1 MRKPNIRLWT
11 RRLTLTAREAPAE
24 MLLALYF
31 FAIYSLNREH
41 VLNDPTDYLLLM
53 PIFFALSLLTN
64 RWCRSPR
71 SRIAYRLSPLAAVP
85 FLWADVG
92 GWVHSVAYPV
102 TLIVS
107 ALTVFAGGWQRD
119 NARFVERVLRY
130 LSDAIASGLIAL
142 AAFLASCAIFFSIVY
157 IFNILD
163 DCSRGF
169 TEYAAMASLLVVWPV
184 LFLILDRDSE
194 RDQGNGFA
202 SGPFLDVLSNYI
214 LTPALLI
221 YTAILYLYF
230 AKIAIG
236 WSLPKGGIAY
246 LVFGYTITALVVQAS
261 QTLLQRRRYDW
272 YYRRFGP
279 IALPALAMFW
289 IGVLYRVHQY
299 GFTEA
304 RAYLVVCGTVMTLTV
319 LMQFDRRTARYLYA
333 TVTGAALLAL
343 FTYVPGMTAADIG
356 VRSQSV
362 RADRLID
369 RLELADPTGRLT
381 LARLT
386 HADSTQ
392 KKDLRNLYESLE
404 YLRDERGEEY
414 LRARYGI
421 GTERALLDEVVPER
435 FREYVEYG
443 WEGEVDTITVD
454 GDVTLER
461 GAEAVDLFRIF
472 QAVPFAKLRRQPAY
486 VLSHERR
493 HAVCRARR
501 PHSVPAEPP
510 RYARRTI
517 GRHAVQPARN
527 DFGRL
532 SEKRSGPAARVP
544 EGFGP
549 TDLQADRSGPAGRR
563 RAPDTRSGH
572 GLLPDPVTPKP
583 ILSQ

>member
-194 RDQGNGFA
+194 RDQGNVFA

-230 AKIAIG
+230 AKIAI
-236 WSLPKGGIAY
+236 
-246 LVFGYTITALVVQAS
+246 
-261 QTLLQRRRYDW
+261 
-272 YYRRFGP
+272 
-279 IALPALAMFW
+279 
-289 IGVLYRVHQY
+289 
-299 GFTEA
+299 
-304 RAYLVVCGTVMTLTV
+304 
-319 LMQFDRRTARYLYA
+319 
-333 TVTGAALLAL
+333 
-343 FTYVPGMTAADIG
+343 
-356 VRSQSV
+356 
-362 RADRLID
+362 
-369 RLELADPTGRLT
+369 
-381 LARLT
+381 
-386 HADSTQ
+386 
-392 KKDLRNLYESLE
+392 
-404 YLRDERGEEY
+404 
-414 LRARYGI
+414 
-421 GTERALLDEVVPER
+421 VPELLRGHIR
-435 FREYVEYG
+435 FQGLLHLRRVS
-443 WEGEVDTITVD
+443 
-454 GDVTLER
+454 
-461 GAEAVDLFRIF
+461 
-472 QAVPFAKLRRQPAY
+472 LRRQRTGKPAAGGAAHTIAHHTD
-486 VLSHERR
+486 VTVPGDPVSILIFLSHKASIRNGPGFYHDSAAPFFRSSISFRR
-493 HAVCRARR
+493 SWPQEA
-501 PHSVPAEPP
+501 SISPP
-510 RYARRTI
+510 RLRRTV
-517 GRHAVQPARN
+517 AVRP
-527 DFGRL
+527 
-532 SEKRSGPAARVP
+532 
-544 EGFGP
+544 
-549 TDLQADRSGPAGRR
+549 
-563 RAPDTRSGH
+563 
-572 GLLPDPVTPKP
+572 
-583 ILSQ
+583 

>member
-41 VLNDPTDYLLLM
+41 VLSGMADYLPLM

-202 SGPFLDVLSNYI
+202 SGPFLDVLSN
-214 LTPALLI
+214 
-221 YTAILYLYF
+221 
-230 AKIAIG
+230 
-236 WSLPKGGIAY
+236 
-246 LVFGYTITALVVQAS
+246 
-261 QTLLQRRRYDW
+261 
-272 YYRRFGP
+272 
-279 IALPALAMFW
+279 
-289 IGVLYRVHQY
+289 
-299 GFTEA
+299 
-304 RAYLVVCGTVMTLTV
+304 
-319 LMQFDRRTARYLYA
+319 
-333 TVTGAALLAL
+333 
-343 FTYVPGMTAADIG
+343 
-356 VRSQSV
+356 
-362 RADRLID
+362 
-369 RLELADPTGRLT
+369 
-381 LARLT
+381 
-386 HADSTQ
+386 
-392 KKDLRNLYESLE
+392 
-404 YLRDERGEEY
+404 
-414 LRARYGI
+414 
-421 GTERALLDEVVPER
+421 
-435 FREYVEYG
+435 
-443 WEGEVDTITVD
+443 
-454 GDVTLER
+454 
-461 GAEAVDLFRIF
+461 
-472 QAVPFAKLRRQPAY
+472 
-486 VLSHERR
+486 
-493 HAVCRARR
+493 
-501 PHSVPAEPP
+501 
-510 RYARRTI
+510 
-517 GRHAVQPARN
+517 
-527 DFGRL
+527 
-532 SEKRSGPAARVP
+532 
-544 EGFGP
+544 
-549 TDLQADRSGPAGRR
+549 
-563 RAPDTRSGH
+563 
-572 GLLPDPVTPKP
+572 
-583 ILSQ
+583 

>member
-246 LVFGYTITALVVQAS
+246 LVFGYVVQAS

-369 RLELADPTGRLT
+369 RPPQPVRV
-381 LARLT
+381 ARIS
-386 HADSTQ
+386 A
-392 KKDLRNLYESLE
+392 
-404 YLRDERGEEY
+404 G
-414 LRARYGI
+414 RARRRVFAGPVRNRHRTRSARR
-421 GTERALLDEVVPER
+421 GRARTVPR
-435 FREYVEYG
+435 ICGVRLG
-443 WEGEVDTITVD
+443 
-454 GDVTLER
+454 R
-461 GAEAVDLFRIF
+461 GGRYDHGRRGRHSRARRGSRRSVRIF

>member
-41 VLNDPTDYLLLM
+41 ALSGMADYLPLM

-304 RAYLVVCGTVMTLTV
+304 RAYLVVCGAVMTLTV

-386 HADSTQ
+386 HAVRR
-392 KKDLRNLYESLE
+392 KKTSATCTSRSNICGTNEAKSIC
-404 YLRDERGEEY
+404 GP
-414 LRARYGI
+414 
-421 GTERALLDEVVPER
+421 GTESAPNALCSTRSCPNGSENMWSTAGKGR
-435 FREYVEYG
+435 SIRSRSTG
-443 WEGEVDTITVD
+443 TS
-454 GDVTLER
+454 
-461 GAEAVDLFRIF
+461 
-472 QAVPFAKLRRQPAY
+472 
-486 VLSHERR
+486 LS
-493 HAVCRARR
+493 
-501 PHSVPAEPP
+501 S
-510 RYARRTI
+510 
-517 GRHAVQPARN
+517 
-527 DFGRL
+527 
-532 SEKRSGPAARVP
+532 AARKP
-544 EGFGP
+544 SICPDIPSCTLCKITATAGI
-549 TDLQADRSGPAGRR
+549 RSIARTT
-563 RAPDTRSGH
+563 TRCMSSKATAFCSG
-572 GLLPDPVTPKP
+572 
-583 ILSQ
+583 

>member
-41 VLNDPTDYLLLM
+41 ALSGMADYLPLM

-107 ALTVFAGGWQRD
+107 ALTVFTGGWQRD

-169 TEYAAMASLLVVWPV
+169 TEYAAMASLLVVRPV

-304 RAYLVVCGTVMTLTV
+304 RAYLVVCGAVMTLTV
-319 LMQFDRRTARYLYA
+319 LMQFDRA
-333 TVTGAALLAL
+333 
-343 FTYVPGMTAADIG
+343 
-356 VRSQSV
+356 
-362 RADRLID
+362 
-369 RLELADPTGRLT
+369 
-381 LARLT
+381 
-386 HADSTQ
+386 
-392 KKDLRNLYESLE
+392 
-404 YLRDERGEEY
+404 
-414 LRARYGI
+414 
-421 GTERALLDEVVPER
+421 
-435 FREYVEYG
+435 
-443 WEGEVDTITVD
+443 
-454 GDVTLER
+454 
-461 GAEAVDLFRIF
+461 
-472 QAVPFAKLRRQPAY
+472 
-486 VLSHERR
+486 R
-493 HAVCRARR
+493 HATCTPRLR
-501 PHSVPAEPP
+501 EPP
-510 RYARRTI
+510 CSPCSPTF
-517 GRHAVQPARN
+517 PA
-527 DFGRL
+527 
-532 SEKRSGPAARVP
+532 
-544 EGFGP
+544 
-549 TDLQADRSGPAGRR
+549 
-563 RAPDTRSGH
+563 
-572 GLLPDPVTPKP
+572 
-583 ILSQ
+583 

>member
-41 VLNDPTDYLLLM
+41 ALSGMADYLPLM

-279 IALPALAMFW
+279 IALPALGCSGSACC
-289 IGVLYRVHQY
+289 IAC
-299 GFTEA
+299 TSTA
-304 RAYLVVCGTVMTLTV
+304 SP
-319 LMQFDRRTARYLYA
+319 RRGPIWSSA
-333 TVTGAALLAL
+333 
-343 FTYVPGMTAADIG
+343 
-356 VRSQSV
+356 
-362 RADRLID
+362 
-369 RLELADPTGRLT
+369 EL
-381 LARLT
+381 
-386 HADSTQ
+386 
-392 KKDLRNLYESLE
+392 
-404 YLRDERGEEY
+404 
-414 LRARYGI
+414 
-421 GTERALLDEVVPER
+421 
-435 FREYVEYG
+435 
-443 WEGEVDTITVD
+443 
-454 GDVTLER
+454 
-461 GAEAVDLFRIF
+461 
-472 QAVPFAKLRRQPAY
+472 
-486 VLSHERR
+486 
-493 HAVCRARR
+493 
-501 PHSVPAEPP
+501 
-510 RYARRTI
+510 
-517 GRHAVQPARN
+517 
-527 DFGRL
+527 
-532 SEKRSGPAARVP
+532 
-544 EGFGP
+544 
-549 TDLQADRSGPAGRR
+549 
-563 RAPDTRSGH
+563 
-572 GLLPDPVTPKP
+572 
-583 ILSQ
+583 

>member
-1 MRKPNIRLWT
+1 MRKLNIRLWT

-41 VLNDPTDYLLLM
+41 ALSGMADYLPLM

-71 SRIAYRLSPLAAVP
+71 SRIVYRLSPLAAVP

-319 LMQFDRRTARYLYA
+319 LMQDGTHHAQTGNAFPNDAEYAIKFIKKASGRIGGKEVAIEAKESSIASLQKQLDKTTDETKRQGLQEQIIAQELGIQSIYQDDGGEDGLY
-333 TVTGAALLAL
+333 
-343 FTYVPGMTAADIG
+343 
-356 VRSQSV
+356 
-362 RADRLID
+362 
-369 RLELADPTGRLT
+369 T
-381 LARLT
+381 LMR
-386 HADSTQ
+386 
-392 KKDLRNLYESLE
+392 K
-404 YLRDERGEEY
+404 
-414 LRARYGI
+414 
-421 GTERALLDEVVPER
+421 
-435 FREYVEYG
+435 
-443 WEGEVDTITVD
+443 
-454 GDVTLER
+454 
-461 GAEAVDLFRIF
+461 AV
-472 QAVPFAKLRRQPAY
+472 
-486 VLSHERR
+486 
-493 HAVCRARR
+493 
-501 PHSVPAEPP
+501 
-510 RYARRTI
+510 
-517 GRHAVQPARN
+517 
-527 DFGRL
+527 
-532 SEKRSGPAARVP
+532 
-544 EGFGP
+544 
-549 TDLQADRSGPAGRR
+549 
-563 RAPDTRSGH
+563 
-572 GLLPDPVTPKP
+572 
-583 ILSQ
+583 

>member
-71 SRIAYRLSPLAAVP
+71 SRIVYRLSPLATVP

-304 RAYLVVCGTVMTLTV
+304 RAYLVVCGAVMTLTV

-443 WEGEVDTITVD
+443 WEGEVDTIAVD

-461 GAEAVDLFRIF
+461 GAEAVDLSGYSKLYPLQNYGDSRHTFYRTNDDTLYVEQSDRILF
-472 QAVPFAKLRRQPAY
+472 
-486 VLSHERR
+486 
-493 HAVCRARR
+493 
-501 PHSVPAEPP
+501 
-510 RYARRTI
+510 
-517 GRHAVQPARN
+517 
-527 DFGRL
+527 RL
-532 SEKRSGPAARVP
+532 SLRDMLAGQLEDMPYSPHGTISVDSLRNG
-544 EGFGP
+544 
-549 TDLQADRSGPAGRR
+549 ADRLLEYRR
-563 RAPDTRSGH
+563 DSVRLIFRRIVLDRQGDG
-572 GLLPDPVTPKP
+572 GLR
-583 ILSQ
+583 ILDLDMDYYLIR